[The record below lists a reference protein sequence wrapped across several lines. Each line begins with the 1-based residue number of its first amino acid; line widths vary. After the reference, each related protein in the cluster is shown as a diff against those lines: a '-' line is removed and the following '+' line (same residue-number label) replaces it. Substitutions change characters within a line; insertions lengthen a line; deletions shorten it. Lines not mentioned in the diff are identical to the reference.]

1 MKTVGLRLGVVC
13 ILCANPREF
22 SRIRVSS
29 QYFGDEDTPSRRFP
43 RKTGCAAQTFG
54 TFPLFF
60 GKIRIRAQIRA
71 D

>member
-43 RKTGCAAQTFG
+43 RKTG
-54 TFPLFF
+54 
-60 GKIRIRAQIRA
+60 
-71 D
+71 